1 MGKEPVLKIEGV
13 SKSYARKQV
22 LENISFEVRQGEIL
36 GLIGTSG
43 SGKTTLLNCLVGFV
57 PPDSGEVKFK
67 HENGKVTFS
76 SVYNRPSKFKHLYG
90 FASQIPSFYEKLTVK
105 ENLFYFGS
113 LYGLSKD
120 VLKSNVTTLLK
131 LMDLENS
138 SFILG
143 KNLSGGMERRLD
155 IACSLIHN
163 PPLLILDEP
172 TADLDP
178 ILRKT
183 IWNILKKVNQK
194 GTTIILS
201 SHHLNEIETLCDRI
215 AILKDGQIIAL
226 GTAEELKNKFLKH
239 KEIRIESSPGNYEK
253 LGPFL
258 QKKFKKDIASFEVK
272 AGELILFCEKP
283 QDFLND
289 LVTAIEQEKEKILEL
304 KLVKPSLDQVFITLN
319 KKELKEKDSRNK
331 DGKDKETK
339 DENKNKEEKDSKDK
353 ENKEKDTKNKD
364 NK

>member
-1 MGKEPVLKIEGV
+1 MGKEPVLKVQNIT
-13 SKSYARKQV
+13 KSYGRKQV
-22 LENISFEVRQGEIL
+22 LNGLTFEVRQGEIL
-36 GLIGTSG
+36 GLIGSSG

-57 PPDSGEVKFK
+57 QPNFGEVTFR
-67 HENGKVTFS
+67 HENGTVSFS
-76 SVYNRPSKFKHLYG
+76 SVYHRPSKFKHIYG

-105 ENLFYFGS
+105 ENLTYFGS
-113 LYGLSKD
+113 LYGLSHD
-120 VLKSNVTTLLK
+120 VLKSNVSTLLK

-138 SFILG
+138 SAILG

-178 ILRKT
+178 ILRKN
-183 IWNILKKVNQK
+183 IWNILKKINQK

-215 AILKDGQIIAL
+215 AILKEGSIIAL
-226 GTAEELKNKFLKH
+226 GTAEELKEKFLKH
-239 KEIRIESSPGNYEK
+239 KEVRIESIPGNYEK
-253 LGPFL
+253 LGAFL
-258 QKKFKKDIASFEVK
+258 QKKFKKDIASFDVK
-272 AGELILFCEKP
+272 GGELILFCEKP

-289 LVTAIEQEKEKILEL
+289 LVTVVEQEKEKIIEL

-319 KKELKEKDSRNK
+319 KKAGEDKKEK
-331 DGKDKETK
+331 
-339 DENKNKEEKDSKDK
+339 
-353 ENKEKDTKNKD
+353 
-364 NK
+364 

>member
-1 MGKEPVLKIEGV
+1 MGREPKEKSKEEKEATLNPMLKVEGLFKNYGKKEVLTD
-13 SKSYARKQV
+13 
-22 LENISFEVRQGEIL
+22 ISFEVYEGEVL

-43 SGKTTLLNCLVGFV
+43 SGKTTLLNSMVGFV
-57 PPDSGEVKFK
+57 MPNSGTVTFR
-67 HENGKVTFS
+67 HENGKVGYS
-76 SVYNRPSKFKHLYG
+76 SVYSYDSVYNRPSRFKHTYG

-120 VLKSNVTTLLK
+120 VLKSNVSTLLK

-138 SFILG
+138 YYILG

-178 ILRKT
+178 ILRKN
-183 IWNILKKVNQK
+183 IWNILKKVNEK

-201 SHHLNEIETLCDRI
+201 SHHLNEIETLCDRV

-226 GTAEELKNKFLKH
+226 GTPDDLKDKFLKH
-239 KEIRIESSPGNYEK
+239 KEVRLESAPGNYEK
-253 LGPFL
+253 LGPII
-258 QKKFKKDIASFEVK
+258 QKKFKKEIVSFEIK
-272 AGELILFCEKP
+272 GGELILLCENPKE
-283 QDFLND
+283 FLNS
-289 LVTAIEQEKEKILEL
+289 LVNTIEQEREKIIEL
-304 KLVKPSLDQVFITLN
+304 KLVKPSLDQVFIAI
-319 KKELKEKDSRNK
+319 
-331 DGKDKETK
+331 
-339 DENKNKEEKDSKDK
+339 NKNKQQ
-353 ENKEKDTKNKD
+353 
-364 NK
+364 